1 MSVDYTTFQDTE
13 LTLPKPNGDID
24 HEIDFNTP
32 DADPGKSAVL
42 SFQANPNGGAP
53 TLALIVNN
61 NTVTTVT
68 FGNDTRRVWQ
78 ENLNQSILDG
88 ADPNT
93 LRLRVTGGGSVSV
106 SDFHLLYK
114 KL

>member
-1 MSVDYTTFQDTE
+1 MSVDYTTFQDSE

-32 DADPGKSAVL
+32 GADPGESAVL
-42 SFQANPNGGAP
+42 SFQANPNGGSP

-88 ADPNT
+88 TNT
-93 LRLRVTGGGSVSV
+93 LKLRVTGGGSVSV
-106 SDFHLLYK
+106 SDFHMLYK
-114 KL
+114 RL